1 MTTLCASTP
10 YSKLFHC
17 THRLSPNLK
26 FWLPLISPSF
36 PSPFFFNWKL
46 IILEDIDSLLVL
58 STGGFF
64 NIIFYV
70 KWSLK
75 MCPPIV
81 PSRPLS
87 LPPPSKRQI
96 LWSVFFLD
104 NIQCTAP
111 PPQLVPLV
119 TSLSFL
125 QEVCLLPFLGPL
137 MLPMQ
142 PEPPL
147 YTRHSYRSL
156 EGGLISVLSPP
167 GSSFILLTGYPSPSW
182 GGTGSGPCHDS

>member
-1 MTTLCASTP
+1 MLWHPFQTFMFLCFVNS
-10 YSKLFHC
+10 S
-17 THRLSPNLK
+17 
-26 FWLPLISPSF
+26 
-36 PSPFFFNWKL
+36 
-46 IILEDIDSLLVL
+46 
-58 STGGFF
+58 
-64 NIIFYV
+64 IFV
-70 KWSLK
+70 SA
-75 MCPPIV
+75 
-81 PSRPLS
+81 R
-87 LPPPSKRQI
+87 
-96 LWSVFFLD
+96 
-104 NIQCTAP
+104 

-142 PEPPL
+142 PEPLL
-147 YTRHSYRSL
+147 YTRHSYKSL